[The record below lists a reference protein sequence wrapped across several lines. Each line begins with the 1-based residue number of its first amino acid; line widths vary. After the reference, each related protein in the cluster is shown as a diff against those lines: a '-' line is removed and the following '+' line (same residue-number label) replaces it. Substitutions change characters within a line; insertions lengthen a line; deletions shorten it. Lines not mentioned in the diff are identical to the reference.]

1 MTENQMEL
9 QWKKEFRMKLKK
21 RRSDLALE
29 YVRRTDRSICLQAVS
44 LPEYR
49 EAGTVF
55 CYVGTAEE
63 INTRPILERI
73 LADGKCLGVPRCI
86 GRGVMEV
93 RKITDLSQLHPGRYG
108 ILEPEKD
115 RPLVTPAQ
123 IDLAFVPCLSCSQD
137 GVRLGYGGGY
147 YDRYLAQT
155 SCAKIALCREEMM
168 EENLPAQRWD
178 IRMDGVLTEKGYR
191 RTTP

>member
-1 MTENQMEL
+1 
-9 QWKKEFRMKLKK
+9 MKLKK
-21 RRSDLALE
+21 RSDGLDLD
-29 YVRRTDRSICLQAVS
+29 YVRQTDRSIYLQAVS
-44 LPEYR
+44 LREYR

-55 CYVGTAEE
+55 CYVGMAGE
-63 INTRPILERI
+63 INTRPILSRI

-93 RKITDLSQLHPGRYG
+93 REITDLSQLHPGKYG
-108 ILEPEKD
+108 ILEPEKE
-115 RPLVTPAQ
+115 RPLVPPAQ
-123 IDLAFVPCLSCSQD
+123 IDLAFVPCLSCSRD

-155 SCAKIALCREEMM
+155 ACAKIALCREKMI
-168 EENLPAQRWD
+168 EERLPAQQWD

-191 RTTP
+191 QANP